1 MKDQAKLFIW
11 EGGAVFWGRLADT
24 ALHKHHAVQVCVGVD
39 GPFKLMLDGQWMQT
53 RYAAIPANYP
63 HQLDGRQNLIA
74 LVLLDTASSIGMGL
88 DAVLTCDDLRQLSQ
102 GLHLPDSIEN
112 ARDMAI
118 GFARFVDGHF
128 QTDNCDS
135 HKTIADNGPLDGRIE
150 KALVQLE
157 RIGDEQVLAS
167 DLAKTVGLSQSRF
180 LHLFSQNV
188 GLPFRRYVLWR
199 RIITAMEEVRA
210 GGDLT
215 SAAHAGGFA
224 DSAHFSRT
232 FRETFG
238 LSPSKL
244 FKNSQFIQ
252 VIT

>member
-1 MKDQAKLFIW
+1 M
-11 EGGAVFWGRLADT
+11 FWGRLADT
-24 ALHKHHAVQVCVGVD
+24 ALHKHHAVQVCVGLD
-39 GPFKLMLDGQWMQT
+39 GPFKLMLDGQWVQT
-53 RYAAIPANYP
+53 RYAVIPANYA
-63 HQLDGRQNLIA
+63 HQLDARENLIA
-74 LVLLDTASSIGMGL
+74 LVLLDTASNIGMGL

-102 GLHLPDSIEN
+102 NLHLPNGIES
-112 ARDMAI
+112 ARDMAM
-118 GFARFVDGHF
+118 GFARFVDDHF

-135 HKTIADNGPLDGRIE
+135 HDVMADKRPLDGRIE

-167 DLAKTVGLSQSRF
+167 DLAKMVDLSQSRF
-180 LHLFSQNV
+180 LHLFSQEV

-215 SAAHAGGFA
+215 SAAHAAGFA